1 MSWMPFTTVGT
12 NPSLLKALALAGYN
26 ANGSQGAMAY
36 VGTHFEDGNVVPL
49 GEPLAG
55 HEPCVIVG
63 WTLESGTQSFASGG
77 NTGLPFSLVS
87 YPMPWLAPEIPNAR
101 LVVWVSC

>member
-1 MSWMPFTTVGT
+1 MSWTPFTTVGT
-12 NPSLLKALALAGYN
+12 SPSLLKALALAGYN

-49 GEPLAG
+49 GEQLAG
-55 HEPCVIVG
+55 QEPCVIVG

-101 LVVWVSC
+101 LVVWISC